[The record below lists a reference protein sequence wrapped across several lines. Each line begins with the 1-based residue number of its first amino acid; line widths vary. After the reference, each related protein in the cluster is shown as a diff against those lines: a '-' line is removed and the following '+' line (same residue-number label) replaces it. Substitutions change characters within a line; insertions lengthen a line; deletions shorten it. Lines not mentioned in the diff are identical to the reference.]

1 MNIIFQRLSES
12 KISELLESAEK
23 KVTLYAPGVSKQIA
37 LSLTNAAS
45 RGVVVQ
51 LLTDISHSALRLGFF
66 DDEALRILSAELK
79 KNTGLEIYNIPG
91 IRQGVLIVDNRS
103 WAFAVHSKFFE
114 NSQSLCRSFPNGLEF
129 LQLPA
134 TEDTLPIE
142 TKAITSDV
150 LAQAIGELQDID
162 LFSLDIESL
171 AKREAE
177 LKQKE
182 AELKEREENLDKRE
196 KKLEEE
202 LKNYENRCRLQKIE
216 FKIQNYMI
224 QNCSIHLK
232 PELLIDIKDA
242 TRMKMTYA
250 LYEKGEPLPNVKADY
265 TFPLENGEEEKA
277 TITLDGLQQEI
288 DTVREKYISS
298 LGVPYGN
305 VILLD
310 DIEAFEKALTRLET
324 IGNALHHALQEVLR
338 QKAIDVLQVLYRELH
353 QKGAVKDND
362 ENRFLLQ
369 MQDEI
374 NRVSDKAVNLKC
386 IKNYTIFQAKDYES
400 EDFQEAVCAMLYKR
414 FNKGK
419 KQKIKVF
426 SDDVK
431 IVYMPLRWW
440 MQTNEQ

>member
-1 MNIIFQRLSES
+1 
-12 KISELLESAEK
+12 
-23 KVTLYAPGVSKQIA
+23 
-37 LSLTNAAS
+37 
-45 RGVVVQ
+45 
-51 LLTDISHSALRLGFF
+51 
-66 DDEALRILSAELK
+66 
-79 KNTGLEIYNIPG
+79 
-91 IRQGVLIVDNRS
+91 
-103 WAFAVHSKFFE
+103 
-114 NSQSLCRSFPNGLEF
+114 
-129 LQLPA
+129 
-134 TEDTLPIE
+134 
-142 TKAITSDV
+142 
-150 LAQAIGELQDID
+150 
-162 LFSLDIESL
+162 
-171 AKREAE
+171 
-177 LKQKE
+177 
-182 AELKEREENLDKRE
+182 
-196 KKLEEE
+196 
-202 LKNYENRCRLQKIE
+202 
-216 FKIQNYMI
+216 MI

-310 DIEAFEKALTRLET
+310 DTDAFEKALTRLET
-324 IGNALHHALQEVLR
+324 IGNALHNALQEVLR

-374 NRVSDKAVNLKC
+374 NRVSDKAINLKC

-400 EDFQEAVCAMLYKR
+400 EDFQEAVCTMLYKR
-414 FNKGK
+414 YNKGK

-431 IVYMPLRWW
+431 IVYLPLRWW